1 LDLTFASRDRGSV
14 DSECQLRSTSAPN
27 GIDIIL
33 VVAVAENG
41 VIGRDNQLP
50 WRIKSDLK
58 FFKSVTIDKPV
69 VMGRKTYVSIGKPL
83 PRRTNIVVT
92 RQPDFAAPG
101 IVVASGIEQALSAAR
116 GDALRRGA
124 DAIAVIGG
132 TEIFAQTMPMADR
145 VIFTLVHANPP
156 GDTYF
161 PPVDPAVWR
170 ETERLPQ
177 PKGPDDEYGFTIVN
191 YQRDGRGMSARC
203 KGLDR
208 PL

>member
-1 LDLTFASRDRGSV
+1 MSDGRSAVAHIADSRNAIP
-14 DSECQLRSTSAPN
+14 L
-27 GIDIIL
+27 IL

-41 VIGRDNQLP
+41 VIGCDNQLP

-58 FFKSVTIDKPV
+58 FFKTVTMNKPV
-69 VMGRKTYVSIGKPL
+69 VMGRKTYASIGKPL
-83 PRRTNIVVT
+83 PGRTNIVIT
-92 RQPDFAAPG
+92 RQTDFEAPGLLIAPG
-101 IVVASGIEQALSAAR
+101 IDQALSAAR

-132 TEIFAQTMPMADR
+132 TEIFAQTLPMAHR
-145 VIFTLVHANPP
+145 VILTLVHAKPP

-170 ETERLPQ
+170 EAERLPQ

-191 YQRDGRGMSARC
+191 YERAGAA
-203 KGLDR
+203 
-208 PL
+208 

>member
-1 LDLTFASRDRGSV
+1 VSDGSTAAV
-14 DSECQLRSTSAPN
+14 HIADAGNAIP
-27 GIDIIL
+27 IML

-50 WRIKSDLK
+50 WRIRSDLK
-58 FFKSVTIDKPV
+58 FFKTVTLNKPV
-69 VMGRKTYVSIGKPL
+69 VMGRKTFASIGKPL
-83 PRRTNIVVT
+83 PGRTNIVIT
-92 RQPDFAAPG
+92 RQSDFAAPG
-101 IVVASGIEQALSAAR
+101 ILVAPGVDQALSVAR

-132 TEIFAQTMPMADR
+132 TEIFAQTLPLAAR
-145 VIFTLVHANPP
+145 VILTLVHAKPP

-177 PKGPDDEYGFTIVN
+177 PKGPDDEYGYTIVN
-191 YQRDGRGMSARC
+191 YERAGAA
-203 KGLDR
+203 
-208 PL
+208 

>member
-1 LDLTFASRDRGSV
+1 VSDRV
-14 DSECQLRSTSAPN
+14 ADARNLIP
-27 GIDIIL
+27 IIL

-41 VIGRDNQLP
+41 VIGRDNTLP

-58 FFKSVTIDKPV
+58 FFKSVTMNKPV
-69 VMGRKTYVSIGKPL
+69 VMGRKTFGSIGKPL
-83 PRRTNIVVT
+83 PGRTNIVIT
-92 RQPDFAAPG
+92 RQPDFAVPGVLVAPG
-101 IVVASGIEQALSAAR
+101 IDQALAAAR

-132 TEIFAQTMPMADR
+132 TEIFAQTLPFATR
-145 VIFTLVHANPP
+145 VILTLVHAKPP

-170 ETERLPQ
+170 EAEKLPQ

-191 YQRDGRGMSARC
+191 FERAARHERA
-203 KGLDR
+203 L
-208 PL
+208 

>member
-1 LDLTFASRDRGSV
+1 MS
-14 DSECQLRSTSAPN
+14 DSSSAAPQPAAARSPVP
-27 GIDIIL
+27 IIL

-58 FFKSVTIDKPV
+58 FFKSVTLNKPV
-69 VMGRKTYVSIGKPL
+69 VMGRKTYRSIGKPL
-83 PRRTNIVVT
+83 PGRTNIVIT
-92 RQPDFAAPG
+92 RQQDFAAPG
-101 IVVASGIEQALSAAR
+101 ILVASGIDQALSAAR

-132 TEIFAQTMPMADR
+132 TEIFAQTLPLADR
-145 VIFTLVHANPP
+145 LILTLVHANPP

-170 ETERLPQ
+170 EAERLPQ

-191 YQRDGRGMSARC
+191 YERAARHERA
-203 KGLDR
+203 L
-208 PL
+208 

>member
-1 LDLTFASRDRGSV
+1 MS
-14 DSECQLRSTSAPN
+14 DSSSAAPQPAAARSPVP
-27 GIDIIL
+27 IIL

-50 WRIKSDLK
+50 WRIRSDLK
-58 FFKSVTIDKPV
+58 FFKSVTLNKPV
-69 VMGRKTYVSIGKPL
+69 VMGRKTYRSIGKPL
-83 PRRTNIVVT
+83 PGRTNIVIT
-92 RQPDFAAPG
+92 RQQDFAAPG
-101 IVVASGIEQALSAAR
+101 ILVASGIDQALSAAR

-132 TEIFAQTMPMADR
+132 TEIFAQTLPLADR
-145 VIFTLVHANPP
+145 LILTLVHANPP

-170 ETERLPQ
+170 EAERLPQ

-191 YQRDGRGMSARC
+191 YERAARHERA
-203 KGLDR
+203 L
-208 PL
+208 

>member
-1 LDLTFASRDRGSV
+1 VSDGRSAVAQIANSRNAIP
-14 DSECQLRSTSAPN
+14 L
-27 GIDIIL
+27 IL

-58 FFKSVTIDKPV
+58 FFKTVTINKPV
-69 VMGRKTYVSIGKPL
+69 VMGRKTYASIGKPL
-83 PRRTNIVVT
+83 PGRTNIVIT
-92 RQPDFAAPG
+92 RQADFEAPGLLIAPG
-101 IVVASGIEQALSAAR
+101 IDQALSAAR

-132 TEIFAQTMPMADR
+132 TEIFAQTMPMAAR
-145 VIFTLVHANPP
+145 VILTLVHAKPL

-161 PPVDPAVWR
+161 PPIDPAVWR
-170 ETERLPQ
+170 EAERLPQ

-191 YQRDGRGMSARC
+191 YVRAGAA
-203 KGLDR
+203 
-208 PL
+208 

>member
-1 LDLTFASRDRGSV
+1 VSDRAAAAP
-14 DSECQLRSTSAPN
+14 LPAAARSAIP
-27 GIDIIL
+27 IIL

-50 WRIKSDLK
+50 WRIRSDLK
-58 FFKSVTIDKPV
+58 FFKSVTLNKPV
-69 VMGRKTYVSIGKPL
+69 VMGRKTYRSIGKPL
-83 PRRTNIVVT
+83 PGRTNIVIT
-92 RQPDFAAPG
+92 RQQDFAAPG
-101 IVVASGIEQALSAAR
+101 ILVAPGIDQALSAAR

-132 TEIFAQTMPMADR
+132 TEIFAQTLPLADR
-145 VIFTLVHANPP
+145 LILTLVHANPP

-170 ETERLPQ
+170 EAERLPQ

-191 YQRDGRGMSARC
+191 YERAARHERA
-203 KGLDR
+203 L
-208 PL
+208 

>member
-1 LDLTFASRDRGSV
+1 MS
-14 DSECQLRSTSAPN
+14 DSSSAAPQPAAARSPVP
-27 GIDIIL
+27 IIL

-50 WRIKSDLK
+50 WRIRSDLK
-58 FFKSVTIDKPV
+58 FFKSVTLNKPV
-69 VMGRKTYVSIGKPL
+69 VMGRKTYRSIGKPL
-83 PRRTNIVVT
+83 PGRTNIVIT
-92 RQPDFAAPG
+92 RQQDFAAPG
-101 IVVASGIEQALSAAR
+101 ILVAPGIDQALSAAR

-132 TEIFAQTMPMADR
+132 TEIFAQTLPLADR
-145 VIFTLVHANPP
+145 LILTLVHANPP

-170 ETERLPQ
+170 EAERLPQ

-191 YQRDGRGMSARC
+191 YERAARHERA
-203 KGLDR
+203 L
-208 PL
+208 